1 MLRVL
6 SILGWAKTNGVMLAA
21 VLSLITA
28 SYIVGNMRGYKSGNA
43 VCEAKYTERD
53 NQRLTAINHRLD
65 EIQAEN
71 TATWKQWIESN
82 ERLASEVADKIENK
96 ETTILEIPVEKVVTV
111 EPDCSISYSVI
122 GVLDETAAATRL
134 D

>member
-1 MLRVL
+1 MLTWLKIISFVKSNGL
-6 SILGWAKTNGVMLAA
+6 LLAIGLTAVTGSYILGNVRGHSAGEAK
-21 VLSLITA
+21 
-28 SYIVGNMRGYKSGNA
+28 
-43 VCEAKYTERD
+43 CEAKYTERD

-71 TATWKQWIESN
+71 TATWKRWIESN
-82 ERLASEVADKIENK
+82 ERLASTVASKIENK
-96 ETTILEIPVEKVVTV
+96 ETTIREIPVEKVVTV

-122 GVLDETAAATRL
+122 SVLDEAAAATRP